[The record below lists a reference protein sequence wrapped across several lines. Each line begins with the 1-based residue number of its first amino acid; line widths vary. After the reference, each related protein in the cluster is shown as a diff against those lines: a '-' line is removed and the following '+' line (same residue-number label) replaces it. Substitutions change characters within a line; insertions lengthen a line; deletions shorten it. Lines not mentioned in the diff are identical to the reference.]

1 MGGWALKGASGLVD
15 ARGMW
20 QLALVG
26 NAVISLAYFSITAAI
41 MVPLVRAGQVRANR
55 LGAATA
61 AIFFSCAVGH
71 GLHALHPLLPA
82 LLGQSS
88 GEQAAARMVSWH
100 DALWDV
106 LTACVGVYYWTLR
119 RTYGSLMRGAVLF
132 EDMEERQRVA
142 GLEAAQAVAEA
153 RAEAE
158 RERDAHAAM
167 VKSVIANSQSLIYIK
182 DLEGRYLLANAAF
195 ERAFGVSEADVL
207 GQTDA
212 YLDPELAPVW
222 RDNDLRAQRESYT
235 LDEWSEAPD
244 GRHVYESVKF
254 PLFDAAGRLYATCG
268 VSLDVTASR
277 QAAKAMADAHDA
289 ALAAAAS
296 KATFLAT
303 MSHEIRTPMNAV
315 IGMTGLLLDTDL
327 DSEQRDFTETVRSSG
342 EALLTI
348 INDILDFSKIESGEL
363 ELEAV
368 TFELREA
375 VESALALVAL
385 PASDKGLELVA
396 QLDEDCPELV
406 VGDQTR
412 FRQVLVNLLSNAVK
426 FTPSGEVVVTV
437 SSEQAAEQ
445 GQPPAGRGQGQVRL
459 RVSVCDTGIGISP
472 QATDRLFRS
481 FSQVDASTTRV
492 YGGAGLGLAISRRL
506 VEAMGGESLAWKAR
520 LVRDRRSPSPRCWAP
535 PRTGGGSVSTPKGR
549 WWAGRRLS
557 STTTP
562 PTAGCWAGCCTT
574 GE

>member
-1 MGGWALKGASGLVD
+1 LWFNAMVMLARAGAGLLMGGWALKGATGLVD

-26 NAVISLAYFSITAAI
+26 NAVISLAYFSITGAI
-41 MVPLVRAGQVRANR
+41 VVPLVRAGQLRANR

-100 DALWDV
+100 DAIWDV

-182 DLEGRYLLANAAF
+182 DVEGRYLLANAAF

-212 YLDPELAPVW
+212 YLDPELAP
-222 RDNDLRAQRESYT
+222 
-235 LDEWSEAPD
+235 
-244 GRHVYESVKF
+244 
-254 PLFDAAGRLYATCG
+254 
-268 VSLDVTASR
+268 
-277 QAAKAMADAHDA
+277 
-289 ALAAAAS
+289 
-296 KATFLAT
+296 

-342 EALLTI
+342 EALLSI

-437 SSEQAAEQ
+437 SSEQPAEQ
-445 GQPPAGRGQGQVRL
+445 GQPPAGRGEGQVCL

-492 YGGAGLGLAISRRL
+492 YGGTGLGWPSAGGWSRRW
-506 VEAMGGESLAWKAR
+506 AASWAWKAR
-520 LVRDRRSPSPRCWAP
+520 WVRVRRSPSPRCWAP
-535 PRTGGGSVSTPKGR
+535 PPTGGRSVSTPQGR
-549 WWAGRRLS
+549 WLAGRRLS

-562 PTAGCWAGCCTT
+562 PTAECWAACCTT